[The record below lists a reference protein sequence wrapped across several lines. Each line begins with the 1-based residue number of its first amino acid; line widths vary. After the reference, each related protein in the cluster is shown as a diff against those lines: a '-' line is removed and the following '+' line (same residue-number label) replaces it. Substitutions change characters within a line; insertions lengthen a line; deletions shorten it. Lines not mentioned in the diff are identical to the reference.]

1 MNPGSKRNIK
11 QFNELFKILKLEKN
25 KIIESLKIFNFID
38 IAKYFKIHSPII
50 NIYFIMGV
58 IEGDGSFYVGLR
70 TNRKIRFGFNIT
82 THIYELDL
90 LYQIKWT
97 LNCGKT
103 KIKSPTWCRY
113 EVEGNKMLRNIFIPL
128 VESQN
133 GLLGSKSLNF
143 KIFKESMNIFIN
155 KEHLT
160 DKGLRKL
167 VEIVYSNSTN
177 IDKNRKYTLQEYID
191 INNL

>member
-1 MNPGSKRNIK
+1 
-11 QFNELFKILKLEKN
+11 
-25 KIIESLKIFNFID
+25 
-38 IAKYFKIHSPII
+38 
-50 NIYFIMGV
+50 
-58 IEGDGSFYVGLR
+58 
-70 TNRKIRFGFNIT
+70 
-82 THIYELDL
+82 
-90 LYQIKWT
+90 
-97 LNCGKT
+97 
-103 KIKSPTWCRY
+103 
-113 EVEGNKMLRNIFIPL
+113 MLRNIFIPL

-133 GLLGSKSLNF
+133 GLLGSKSLKF
-143 KIFKESMNIFIN
+143 KIFKESMNIFMN